1 MLPYIKYIITS
12 RTNGSIT
19 TDLRE
24 NIAKWVMPDKVG

>member
-24 NIAKWVMPDKVG
+24 NIAKMGNA